1 MQSRESPDSR
11 PWDVGIS
18 GEVFQP
24 GLILNT
30 VYHLR
35 IKGVG
40 KGGGVVQHLS
50 FSVNGRASLDRGSYL
65 RGRRVGT

>member
-30 VYHLR
+30 VYHL
-35 IKGVG
+35 G
-40 KGGGVVQHLS
+40 KGGGGVQHLS

>member
-30 VYHLR
+30 VYHL
-35 IKGVG
+35 G
-40 KGGGVVQHLS
+40 KGGGGCSTS
-50 FSVNGRASLDRGSYL
+50 FFLCKWEGLIR
-65 RGRRVGT
+65 

>member
-40 KGGGVVQHLS
+40 KGGG
-50 FSVNGRASLDRGSYL
+50 GGGSKCFFF
-65 RGRRVGT
+65 

>member
-30 VYHLR
+30 VYHL
-35 IKGVG
+35 G
-40 KGGGVVQHLS
+40 KGGGGGVLKIFLYS
-50 FSVNGRASLDRGSYL
+50 
-65 RGRRVGT
+65 

>member
-40 KGGGVVQHLS
+40 KGGGGVFNIFLS
-50 FSVNGRASLDRGSYL
+50 L
-65 RGRRVGT
+65 

>member
-40 KGGGVVQHLS
+40 KGGGGCSTS
-50 FSVNGRASLDRGSYL
+50 FFLCKWEGLIR
-65 RGRRVGT
+65 

>member
-40 KGGGVVQHLS
+40 KVGGCSTS
-50 FSVNGRASLDRGSYL
+50 FFLCK
-65 RGRRVGT
+65 